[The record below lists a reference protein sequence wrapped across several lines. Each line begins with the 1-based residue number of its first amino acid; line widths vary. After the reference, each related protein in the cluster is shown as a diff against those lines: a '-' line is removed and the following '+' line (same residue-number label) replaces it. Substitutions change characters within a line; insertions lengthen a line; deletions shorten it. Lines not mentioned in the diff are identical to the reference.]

1 MFNYFYLSNVQ
12 KVTISVTTIL
22 FMILILF
29 LRPIILDT
37 ELHSLR
43 ILTFTLLFF
52 AWYGLTQI
60 LTNSFTYEYLYK
72 GILKP

>member
-29 LRPIILDT
+29 LRPILLDT

-52 AWYGLTQI
+52 ALYGLTQI
-60 LTNSFTYEYLYK
+60 LTNSFTYEYLYR